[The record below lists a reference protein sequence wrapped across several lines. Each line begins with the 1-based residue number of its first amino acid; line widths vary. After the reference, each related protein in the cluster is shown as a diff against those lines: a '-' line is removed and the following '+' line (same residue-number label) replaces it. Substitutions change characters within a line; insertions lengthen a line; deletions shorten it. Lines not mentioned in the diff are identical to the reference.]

1 VTGPA
6 PHDDAVLRA
15 GDAVARRLARSEF
28 ERPVMVEAGA
38 GTGKTTIAVERIVIW
53 SLGPGWERWERE
65 LRRRGQGGPP
75 PPDDPGLR
83 GRDAEAPPPE
93 DVAREVFS
101 RIVAITFTE
110 AAAAEMGTRV
120 GLALRTLERGEA
132 PEGFDADALPPN
144 GPERRE
150 RSRALLGALDQ
161 LVVRTIHAFCR
172 RLLAEHPLELG
183 LHPRFAVDADGAEV
197 EAAVREVLEEAL
209 PDLLASPEAALL
221 AARGQGLH
229 AIEEALAALASD
241 AVAPEAFEA
250 DPLAPE
256 RIAALRDRALAALDA
271 FLAAEGGHIAG
282 QSRAPSQAEAAR
294 QLAELRDRVA
304 DLVGAGDLEALVAW
318 LAEDGK
324 GGGLPD
330 QLRSWS
336 KGSIAQAAAKRLDAD
351 ALQALA
357 AAAGPAAEEVGHLAC
372 LDPALLAAAHR
383 LLGPLVRRVQERLRR
398 RGVVTFAGLLREA
411 RRLLT
416 EHEDVGRKVRRRIDQ
431 LLVDEFQDTDRTQ
444 CELLRRLVLDAPGQE
459 RPGLFLVGDPKQ
471 SIYGWRDADLAA
483 YDDFRE
489 EVRRAG
495 GQIRSL
501 VVNHRSV
508 PAVLAEVERVV
519 APSMRAERGV
529 QPPFE
534 PLLPSPKRAED
545 PGFEA
550 GTSAA
555 VEHWVSWAWD
565 PAGGA
570 ARAPNAGEA
579 AALEARALAA
589 DLVRLHRDHG
599 VAWKEVGLLFRST
612 GDLETYL
619 DALRRAGVP
628 FAVERDR
635 SFYRRREVVEAAA
648 LVRAVLDPHDQLA
661 LLAVLRSAWVGVPDA
676 ALIPLWAQGLPDRAR
691 ELGVRGGTADT
702 ESWKSLREAVAAAAR
717 EMPAGI
723 PGLERVA
730 GWEEALV
737 DALQTLAALRASFAA
752 DPADVFVEKL
762 RALPLLEA
770 AEGARYL
777 GPFRVANLDRF
788 FRGLADAL
796 AEGEA
801 DVAAV
806 LRALR
811 RDVSGRREAEE
822 GRPPEA
828 AEDAVQVLTIHRA
841 KGLAFQHVYVVQLHK
856 GSGGSGRAEV
866 SPEEG
871 PGGWELP
878 LLGAPS
884 LGGDLVAARRRRVQE
899 AEGVRTLY
907 VAMTRARDRLVLL
920 GRPPGADGRG
930 GAEGH
935 MALVEARTPAAPDRE
950 ALMARCAGEA
960 RDHADAA
967 DTRWVF
973 PDLRRAPEVARRE
986 ERAPLFA
993 DPAAVERDA
1002 RGLARHREVARA
1014 SRSRHLHDGVSRIA
1028 HEATVEAWREA
1039 RVLDDPGEEEGG
1051 EVAGAA
1057 AFGPLEG
1064 RHPAGAAQ
1072 AAGGGEAAA
1081 RAQEAGR
1088 GDGDAERSLAT
1099 AVGTAVHRALELLDP
1114 AADPE
1119 SAREAARPIL
1129 AHAVQGLLP
1138 PEVRGAALA
1147 RAQAMVEGFLAGPLG
1162 ARWREL
1168 APALVARELPVLLP
1182 PPPDAEAGPTGFV
1195 SGVVDLLYRDP
1206 DTGELVVADYKTDR
1220 IAAAAALDSR
1230 ARDYAAQ
1237 GWGYVRAVEEAL
1249 GLAAPP
1255 RFELWFLDAGVVR
1268 VVSAE
1273 GGTATS

>member
-1 VTGPA
+1 VTGVARP
-6 PHDDAVLRA
+6 DDASLRA
-15 GDAVARRLARSEF
+15 RDDEARRLARSEF

-38 GTGKTTIAVERIVIW
+38 GTGKTTIAVERMVVW
-53 SLGPGWERWERE
+53 SLGPGWKRWERE
-65 LRRRGQGGPP
+65 LRRRSGG
-75 PPDDPGLR
+75 DGSR
-83 GRDAEAPPPE
+83 RAADAATLPE
-93 DVAREVFS
+93 DVAREVLS

-120 GLALRTLERGEA
+120 GQALRDLQRGEV
-132 PEGFDADALPPN
+132 PLGFDADALPPD

-197 EAAVREVLEEAL
+197 EAVVGEVLEEAL
-209 PDLLASPEAALL
+209 PELLDSPEAALL
-221 AARGQGLH
+221 VARGRSPRDV
-229 AIEEALAALASD
+229 EAALVDLARG
-241 AVAPEAFEA
+241 AVPAWAVEG

-256 RIAALRDRALAALDA
+256 RIAGLRERALRGLDA

-282 QSRAPSQAEAAR
+282 QSRAPSQAEAVR
-294 QLAELRDRVA
+294 QIAGLRDRVA
-304 DLVGAGDLEALVAW
+304 GMAGAGDLEALVAW
-318 LAEDGK
+318 LAEDGTEDLAK
-324 GGGLPD
+324 HLD
-330 QLRSWS
+330 RWS
-336 KGSIAQAAAKRLDAD
+336 RQDVPKAVARRLDAD

-357 AAAGPAAEEVGHLAC
+357 AAAGPAADVVAHLTR

-398 RGVVTFAGLLREA
+398 RGVMTFDGLLREA

-416 EHEDVGRKVRRRIDQ
+416 EHEEVGRKVRRRIDQ

-444 CELLRRLVLDAPGQE
+444 CELLRRLVLDAPPEE

-483 YDDFRE
+483 YDEFLG
-489 EVRRAG
+489 EVRRAEG
-495 GQIRSL
+495 RIESL
-501 VVNHRSV
+501 LVNHRSV

-519 APSMRAERGV
+519 APSMRAEPGV

-534 PLLPSPKRAED
+534 PLLPSSERTRD
-545 PGFEA
+545 PGFEG
-550 GTSAA
+550 GTCAA

-565 PAGGA
+565 AEGGA
-570 ARAPNAGEA
+570 ARAPKAGEA
-579 AALEARALAA
+579 ADLEARALAEE
-589 DLVRLHRDHG
+589 LVRLHRDHG

-612 GDLETYL
+612 SDLETYL
-619 DALRRAGVP
+619 GEMRRAGVP

-635 SFYRRREVVEAAA
+635 SFYQRREVIEAAA

-676 ALIPLWAQGLPDRAR
+676 ALIPLWAQGLPGLAGRLGSRADA
-691 ELGVRGGTADT
+691 ADAAPWP
-702 ESWKSLREAVAAAAR
+702 ELREAVASAAR
-717 EMPAGI
+717 DLPPGI

-730 GWEEALV
+730 GWEEALL
-737 DALQTLAALRASFAA
+737 DALHTLAALRGSFEV

-762 RALPLLEA
+762 RALPLLEV

-796 AEGEA
+796 ADGEA

-841 KGLAFQHVYVVQLHK
+841 KGLAFRHVYVVQLHK
-856 GSGGSGRAEV
+856 GSGGSGRAET

-871 PGGWELP
+871 AGGWELP
-878 LLGAPS
+878 LLGTPS
-884 LGGDLVAARRRRVQE
+884 LGGDVVAARRRRVQE
-899 AEGVRTLY
+899 AESVRTLY

-920 GRPPGADGRG
+920 GRPPGAGSG
-930 GAEGH
+930 SGAGGH
-935 MALVEARTPAAPDRE
+935 MALVEARDPAAPDRE
-950 ALMARCAGEA
+950 ELMARCAAQG

-973 PDLRRAPEVARRE
+973 PGLRVAPEAARRE
-986 ERAPLFA
+986 ERAPLFG

-1002 RGLARHREVARA
+1002 RGLARNREAARA
-1014 SRSRHLHDGVSRIA
+1014 RRSRRLHDGVSRIA
-1028 HEATVEAWREA
+1028 HEATVEAWREG
-1039 RVLDDPGEEEGG
+1039 RILDEPGEDEGAERVG
-1051 EVAGAA
+1051 APAFGSAEGPPAEAAGAA
-1057 AFGPLEG
+1057 GA
-1064 RHPAGAAQ
+1064 AGAPEEQ
-1072 AAGGGEAAA
+1072 TG
-1081 RAQEAGR
+1081 RAH
-1088 GDGDAERSLAT
+1088 GDAERSAAA

-1114 AADPE
+1114 ASDPDA
-1119 SAREAARPIL
+1119 ARAAARPIL
-1129 AHAVQGLLP
+1129 THVVRGLLA
-1138 PEVRGAALA
+1138 PEARGEALA
-1147 RAQAMVEGFLAGPLG
+1147 RAETLVAAFFGGSLG

-1182 PPPDAEAGPTGFV
+1182 PPPDAKAGPAGFV

-1220 IAAAAALDSR
+1220 IADAAALDAR
-1230 ARDYAAQ
+1230 ARAYAAQ
-1237 GWGYVRAVEEAL
+1237 GAGYVRAVEEAL

-1255 RFELWFLDAGVVR
+1255 RFELWFLDAGEIR
-1268 VVSAE
+1268 VVSGE
-1273 GGTATS
+1273 GRTPEP